1 MNEAPKVSIIVPVY
15 KVPEKYLRACI
26 ESCQK
31 QTLKEIEIL
40 LVADYDK
47 EPDESTFVCREYEDK
62 DSRIV
67 AIEGIKNG
75 LSAGRNKG
83 YIEAKGKWIM
93 FVDGDDWIEPDMCK
107 TMYDLG
113 EKHDVQLVMS
123 GLYKDYNHSA
133 TKYHVCLEDE
143 RVYEGREECCWL
155 QQQLLVY
162 NSNIAIAYA
171 KLIRKSYLDQYDIKH
186 DEALKRGSEGLE
198 FNIRL
203 FEHLEKATY
212 TEKPFYHY
220 IYNDASFSAAPDDAT
235 HKYVLMS
242 FERIKQS
249 IQTSRNK
256 DKLETWFDNRLLY
269 VIVTTAISG
278 YFSPLN
284 KDTYNVRVKKFKRF
298 MGNDMISGAIQTKNY
313 DGVSFQRKTVLFF
326 IKHKM
331 YCCLEM
337 MGKMRK
343 WQKDHR

>member
-1 MNEAPKVSIIVPVY
+1 MSETPKVSIIVPVY
-15 KVPEKYLRACI
+15 KVPEKYLRTCI

-31 QTLKEIEIL
+31 QTLKDIEIL

-47 EPDESTFVCREYEDK
+47 EPDDSTFVCREYAKK
-62 DSRIV
+62 DSRIEV
-67 AIEGIKNG
+67 IEGIKNG

-83 YIEAKGKWIM
+83 YMAATGSWIT
-93 FVDGDDWIEPDMCK
+93 FVDGDDWIESDMCE
-107 TMYDLG
+107 TMYSIG
-113 EKHDVQLVMS
+113 EEHKVQLVMS

-133 TKYHVCLEDE
+133 SKYHVCLENGK
-143 RVYEGREECCWL
+143 VYEGREDCEWL

-171 KLIRKSYLDQYDIKH
+171 KLIRKSYLDQYDIQH

-235 HKYVLMS
+235 HQYVLMS
-242 FERIKQS
+242 FDRIRQS
-249 IQTSRNK
+249 IITSRNR
-256 DKLETWFDNRLLY
+256 DKLKPWFDNRLLY

-278 YFSPLN
+278 YFSPMN
-284 KDTYNVRVKKFKRF
+284 KESYDIRVDKFKRF
-298 MGNDMISGAIQTKNY
+298 MSNEMISKAIQTKNY
-313 DGVSFQRKTVLFF
+313 EGVSFQRKTVLFF
-326 IKHKM
+326 VKHKM
-331 YCCLEM
+331 YWCLEM

>member
-1 MNEAPKVSIIVPVY
+1 MSETPKVSIIVPVY

-31 QTLKEIEIL
+31 QTLEEIEIV

-47 EPDESTFVCREYEDK
+47 DPDDSTFVCREYAEK
-62 DSRIV
+62 DARIKI
-67 AIEGIKNG
+67 IEGIKNG

-83 YIEAKGKWIM
+83 YLASNGRWIM

-107 TMYDLG
+107 TMYDMG
-113 EKHDVQLVMS
+113 EENDVQLVMS

-133 TKYHVCLEDE
+133 SKYSVCLEDKK
-143 RVYEGREECCWL
+143 VYEGKEDCCWL

-171 KLIRKSYLDQYDIKH
+171 KLIRKAYLDQYGIQH

-220 IYNDASFSAAPDDAT
+220 IYNDVSFSAAPDDAT
-235 HKYVLMS
+235 HQYVLMS

-249 IQTSRNK
+249 IEISRNK
-256 DKLETWFDNRLLY
+256 DKLEPWFDNRLLY

-278 YFSPLN
+278 YFSPMN
-284 KDTYNVRVKKFKRF
+284 KDSYNVRIEKFKRF
-298 MGNDMISGAIQTKNY
+298 MSNEMISKAIQTNNY
-313 DGVSFQRKTVLFF
+313 EGVSFQRKTVLFF
-326 IKHKM
+326 IKNKM
-331 YCCLEM
+331 YWCLEM
-337 MGKMRK
+337 MGKIRK